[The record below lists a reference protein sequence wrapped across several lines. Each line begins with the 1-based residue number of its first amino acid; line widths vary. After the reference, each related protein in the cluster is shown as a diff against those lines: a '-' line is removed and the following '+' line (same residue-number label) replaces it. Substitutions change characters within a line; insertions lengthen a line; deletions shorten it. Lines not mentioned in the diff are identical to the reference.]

1 MRRGL
6 GVGNALELAVGCDLD
21 EILARPEIDDDV
33 LAGARDIV
41 ETLAVGADAPLR
53 LTDYP
58 YAGPAVVALLQRI
71 SERPRTPAELRAVA
85 EIQRALTAPD
95 GDALA
100 DGAEDRL
107 EACGLDEARLAQAL
121 ALCAQLL
128 P

>member
-1 MRRGL
+1 
-6 GVGNALELAVGCDLD
+6 
-21 EILARPEIDDDV
+21 
-33 LAGARDIV
+33 
-41 ETLAVGADAPLR
+41 
-53 LTDYP
+53 
-58 YAGPAVVALLQRI
+58 
-71 SERPRTPAELRAVA
+71 VA